1 MKEMKKKKNEY
12 ESETVIQDATSGYT
26 AKWKTRVVETD
37 EAETIC
43 EDRCDDSTRSETA
56 AAGGTYNAN
65 NMVVI
70 NVSEVA
76 FVAVVI
82 VVILMYP
89 EWFEEILHAFAAF
102 AA

>member
-1 MKEMKKKKNEY
+1 MKEMKKKKTEY
-12 ESETVIQDATSGYT
+12 ERETVIQDATSGYT
-26 AKWKTRVVETD
+26 AKWKTRVVETG
-37 EAETIC
+37 EAETIY
-43 EDRCDDSTRSETA
+43 EDRCDDSTRSET

-70 NVSEVA
+70 NVGGVA
-76 FVAVVI
+76 CVAVVI
-82 VVILMYP
+82 VVILIHP